1 MFSSWLLSL
10 LALAYLCSL
19 FAMAF
24 YGERHRTYPNQRRLR
39 PVIYALALGVYCTS
53 WTFFGAVGSA
63 VRDGWG
69 YLPIYLGPILVFL
82 FALPFM
88 ERLARTGRSHKVSSI
103 ADFIASRFG
112 KSRALAVLVTL
123 IALAA
128 AIPYIALQYK
138 AVATSVDVLTA
149 AAPRHV
155 PWYRDTALAVALMMA
170 LFAVLFGA
178 RRVDAA
184 RHREG
189 LMLAIAFESLLK
201 LLAFVAV
208 GVFACLHLRGRPWVL
223 PAQLAHGATLLNVDA
238 VLITAL
244 AAAAIFCLPRQFQV
258 AVVECADTED
268 LKTARWLLPVYL
280 GIFSAVVVP
289 VVALGTIDGLAL
301 HAGSDSLILKLP
313 MSYGAPWLTV
323 LVFLGGLSAATAM
336 VVIAST
342 ALATMIS
349 NDIAAPLLW
358 QQRLQDGAS
367 LAKRVLWGRRVV
379 IVSLALLAFAYYR
392 NASGTISLAAIGQLA
407 FAAVAQ
413 FAPAL
418 FAALYW
424 RNASRAGVF
433 WGMLSGFVAWGYL
446 LFLPNL
452 AAGTLVGARAFAAWP
467 RILGGWP
474 HLPGYVTADG
484 VGLRAL
490 LAVSLNVLVMLL
502 VSARRGATLQERLAA
517 RAFVSPKQRAVGLL
531 AINCKVGDLQT
542 VASRILGA
550 AAAAQALRDYVAQTG
565 RGLPKPSEPADRGLV
580 QHVEHA
586 LAASIGASSARVVLT
601 HALHRQGLDVG
612 EVAELLDET
621 SQELRF
627 SRQLLQA
634 TMENVTQG
642 ISVVDAQLRL
652 VAWNRRYLELFGYPA
667 GLVTVG
673 RPVIELLRW
682 NAARGEMGP
691 GDPEVQVEKRLAHL
705 RAGTSY
711 TFQRV
716 RRNGLVYSVHGQ
728 PMAGGGFVTT
738 YTDITDFK
746 RHEQALL
753 EAKQGLEER
762 VANRTCELS
771 AALEA
776 QRLAKQEAEAANASK
791 TRFFAAASHDLLQP
805 LNAAR
810 LFVSALESQARAHP
824 ELGEL
829 TSRIDDSMRAAE
841 ELLNDLLDSARLDSG
856 ALKPDIGSFPIMDL
870 LEELHRQY
878 APLAQARKLRLR
890 IVGCREWV
898 RSDRSLL
905 RRIVQNYLSNGLR
918 YTKRGGVLLGC
929 RRRGADI
936 EIAVYDTG
944 PGIALHQRQH
954 MYTEFSRLEHAS
966 PWGEKG
972 LGLGLSICDRLA
984 TLMQHTLS
992 FATRPGHGSMFGIR
1006 LRPRDRHARCG
1017 RRTRR
1022 PAGTA
1027 FGGWRPARHAGA
1039 VHRQRPHH
1047 PRRNGGAAR
1056 TMGHTG
1062 AQSIEQRRSRP
1073 VLRPMRRHRYHI
1085 GRLSLGGRRER
1096 HRVVAPVMPVS
1107 DPGGRRGPHQRRPR
1121 RRLDPGRAQRGI
1133 SAAAQTVAAGGAARV
1148 ARRIPAADA
1157 QCFGRM
1163 RRGAPSNYAILIVDD
1178 HPLYRLALKGAVA
1191 TACPN
1196 CQLFEADS
1204 VGALFDALDRHPR
1217 IDLLL
1222 LDLNVPGAYGFNALA
1237 HLRGS
1242 RPELPIIVVSASDD
1256 ARTIR
1261 RALAFGAQ
1269 SFVSKS
1275 ADVTAIGEGVRAVLR
1290 GDMAAPPGLAHGEH
1304 PGEDPAALQIAQ
1316 RMAQLTPQQFRVLGM
1331 VCAGRLNKQIG
1342 DDLRITEATVKAHM
1356 TVILRKLGASNRTQ
1370 AALLAGRLAR
1380 DGEIGPLPAGI
1391 E

>member
-10 LALAYLCSL
+10 LALTYLGCL
-19 FAMAF
+19 FGIAF

-39 PVIYALALGVYCTS
+39 PLIYALALGVYCTS

-69 YLPIYLGPILVFL
+69 YLPIYLGPALVFL
-82 FALPFM
+82 FALPFL
-88 ERLARTGRSHKVSSI
+88 ERLTRIGRAHKVSSI

-149 AAPRHV
+149 ATARHV

-178 RRVDAA
+178 RRVDAT

-208 GVFACLHLRGRPWVL
+208 GIFACLHLRGRPWVL
-223 PAQLAHGATLLNVDA
+223 PVQLAQSATLLNGNTVM
-238 VLITAL
+238 ITLL

-258 AVVECADTED
+258 AVVECARTED
-268 LKTARWLLPVYL
+268 LKTARWLLPAYL
-280 GIFSAVVVP
+280 GIFSAVVIP
-289 VVALGTIDGLAL
+289 VVALGTIDGLTL
-301 HAGSDSLILKLP
+301 HTASDSLILTLP

-336 VVIAST
+336 VVVAST

-358 QQRLQDGAS
+358 HQRLEDGAS
-367 LAKRVLWGRRVV
+367 LGKRVLWVRRAV

-392 NASGTISLAAIGQLA
+392 SASGSISLAAIGQLA

-424 RNASRAGVF
+424 RSASRAGVF
-433 WGMLSGFVAWGYL
+433 WGMLSGFIAWGYL

-452 AAGTLVGARAFAAWP
+452 AAGGIVAAKAFAAWP
-467 RILGGWP
+467 GGLGAAG
-474 HLPGYVTADG
+474 ADA
-484 VGLRAL
+484 VGLRAF
-490 LAVSLNVLVMLL
+490 LALSLNVLVMLI

-517 RAFVSPKQRAVGLL
+517 RAFVAPKQVAVGML
-531 AINCKVGDLQT
+531 AINCKVGDLET

-550 AAAAQALRDYVAQTG
+550 TASSQALREYVVQTG
-565 RGLPKPSEPADRGLV
+565 HGLPKPSEPADRGLV
-580 QHVEHA
+580 QHVERA

-601 HALHRQGLDVG
+601 HALHRHGLEVD

-642 ISVVDAQLRL
+642 ISVVDAQLRV
-652 VAWNRRYLELFGYPA
+652 VAWNRRYLELFGYPD

-673 RPVIELLRW
+673 RPVVELLRW
-682 NAARGEMGP
+682 SAARGELGP

-705 RAGTSY
+705 RAGTTY

-716 RRNGLVYSVHGQ
+716 RRNGQVYSIHGQ

-762 VANRTCELS
+762 VAHRTRELS
-771 AALEA
+771 ASLEA
-776 QRLAKQEAEAANASK
+776 QRLAKQEAEAANLSK

-824 ELGEL
+824 QFQELAN
-829 TSRIDDSMRAAE
+829 RIDDSMRAAE

-856 ALKPDIGSFPIMDL
+856 ALKPDISSFPIVDL
-870 LEELHRQY
+870 LEELRRQY
-878 APLAQARKLRLR
+878 APVAQARNLRLR
-890 IVGCREWV
+890 VVGCREVV
-898 RSDRSLL
+898 RSDRSML

-918 YTKRGGVLLGC
+918 YTERGGVLLGC
-929 RRRGADI
+929 RRRGGEI

-944 PGIALHQRQH
+944 PGIASDQRQE
-954 MYTEFSRLEHAS
+954 MYAEFSRLEHHS

-984 TLMQHTLS
+984 KLMQHSLS
-992 FATRPGHGSMFGIR
+992 FVSHPGRGSMFGVRVTREIGARPLRSGDGRAPAPDPGNLQGVRVLCVDNDGAILDGMEALLGQWGVLVLKARNSAEAR
-1006 LRPRDRHARCG
+1006 LLCG
-1017 RRTRR
+1017 QSGVDIILADYHLGDGVDGIELLRSLRKPTLS
-1022 PAGTA
+1022 AA
-1027 FGGWRPARHAGA
+1027 LISADHDAELIL
-1039 VHRQRPHH
+1039 
-1047 PRRNGGAAR
+1047 AAR
-1056 TMGHTG
+1056 NAGFPLLHK
-1062 AQSIEQRRSRP
+1062 P
-1073 VLRPMRRHRYHI
+1073 LR
-1085 GRLSLGGRRER
+1085 
-1096 HRVVAPVMPVS
+1096 
-1107 DPGGRRGPHQRRPR
+1107 
-1121 RRLDPGRAQRGI
+1121 
-1133 SAAAQTVAAGGAARV
+1133 
-1148 ARRIPAADA
+1148 
-1157 QCFGRM
+1157 
-1163 RRGAPSNYAILIVDD
+1163 
-1178 HPLYRLALKGAVA
+1178 
-1191 TACPN
+1191 
-1196 CQLFEADS
+1196 
-1204 VGALFDALDRHPR
+1204 
-1217 IDLLL
+1217 
-1222 LDLNVPGAYGFNALA
+1222 
-1237 HLRGS
+1237 
-1242 RPELPIIVVSASDD
+1242 
-1256 ARTIR
+1256 
-1261 RALAFGAQ
+1261 
-1269 SFVSKS
+1269 
-1275 ADVTAIGEGVRAVLR
+1275 
-1290 GDMAAPPGLAHGEH
+1290 
-1304 PGEDPAALQIAQ
+1304 PAAL
-1316 RMAQLTPQQFRVLGM
+1316 R
-1331 VCAGRLNKQIG
+1331 
-1342 DDLRITEATVKAHM
+1342 
-1356 TVILRKLGASNRTQ
+1356 
-1370 AALLAGRLAR
+1370 ALLCAFRQQAR
-1380 DGEIGPLPAGI
+1380 NAAA
-1391 E
+1391 